1 MIYLLYG
8 EEQFL
13 VKEEYLRILAKHPNY
28 SKEILQDVSASQIV
42 EMVSMPSLFYP
53 QRIIV
58 LDEFDFEKSSDLLV
72 DCLSNIPEGVIV
84 IIKNPLEMDKRSK
97 LYKMINSKGE
107 VHEFKTIPEWE
118 EDKAV
123 SFVKKMFL
131 RFGKKISDEDARFL
145 VEGVGRNL
153 SLLYS
158 EIEKIATYLG
168 GYELVARN
176 DIEALM
182 TRSGWDLFTFLNAV
196 FAKDSSL
203 SFVTLDRLFKDN
215 EEPISL
221 LSFLSSQYRTLFKTK
236 LLASMGHELSQIASL
251 LKASPYYIKR
261 LYNYSKRFEIEELK
275 NGLQRMY
282 DADLKIKSGYS
293 GRVELSLLLAS
304 LW

>member
-158 EIEKIATYLG
+158 EIVKITKSLFLSYLFFHLSIG
-168 GYELVARN
+168 H
-176 DIEALM
+176 
-182 TRSGWDLFTFLNAV
+182 FLKQN
-196 FAKDSSL
+196 FWPL
-203 SFVTLDRLFKDN
+203 WGMSFHKLRLF
-215 EEPISL
+215 
-221 LSFLSSQYRTLFKTK
+221 
-236 LLASMGHELSQIASL
+236 
-251 LKASPYYIKR
+251 
-261 LYNYSKRFEIEELK
+261 
-275 NGLQRMY
+275 
-282 DADLKIKSGYS
+282 
-293 GRVELSLLLAS
+293 
-304 LW
+304 